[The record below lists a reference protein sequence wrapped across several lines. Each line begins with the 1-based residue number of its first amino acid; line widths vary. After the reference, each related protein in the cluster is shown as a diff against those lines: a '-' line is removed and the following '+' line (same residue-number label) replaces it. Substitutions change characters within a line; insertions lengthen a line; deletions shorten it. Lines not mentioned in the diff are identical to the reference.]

1 MANLWAPDSCKGM
14 CVGEEGTSC
23 YKQKAADHV
32 SDALSHRCVFLSF
45 MFKSATAFR
54 AEFGNNIYILMT
66 FTKHLQKMQ
75 PLMSWF
81 MRFFLYPPQIY
92 LSFYFYFL
100 LKYS

>member
-1 MANLWAPDSCKGM
+1 MAYLWAPDSHKGM

-23 YKQKAADHV
+23 YKQKATDHV

-66 FTKHLQKMQ
+66 FPKHLQKMQ
-75 PLMSWF
+75 PLMS
-81 MRFFLYPPQIY
+81 
-92 LSFYFYFL
+92 
-100 LKYS
+100 